1 MVALICCT
9 EVLVVERVVSIR
21 VLRRIPHLTTL
32 RLGAAT
38 WQSLVAFLKGRKA
51 AKALLLNLWAQ
62 SLMLA
67 SCAMVARFHHK
78 VILAG
83 TLTSVIVRVNE
94 VTNIRVVT
102 PLADVFIAFS
112 LDDLTN
118 LCVAKALTPELL
130 NPLGKLVCIRFLE
143 RLGDATTSW
152 ILSTDFCLKC
162 LRHLSNLSLI
172 IIIPVLETLLS
183 VMNLGCLSIRWHG

>member
-9 EVLVVERVVSIR
+9 EVLVVERVVAIR

-32 RLGAAT
+32 RLGTAT

-51 AKALLLNLWAQ
+51 AKAWLHSLWAQ

-102 PLADVFIAFS
+102 PLADVFIAFP

-118 LCVAKALTPELL
+118 LCIAKALTPELL
-130 NPLGKLVCIRFLE
+130 NPLGKLVCIPIQIYMNRAMSKCGLTYVFLKGLGM
-143 RLGDATTSW
+143 RLPAGFSVLTSA
-152 ILSTDFCLKC
+152 
-162 LRHLSNLSLI
+162 
-172 IIIPVLETLLS
+172 
-183 VMNLGCLSIRWHG
+183 